1 MHSASSVKTGNV
13 PSPRE
18 ACNPFRASIPPNG
31 LIRISIQKQLLESFH
46 AAVVAFPD

>member
-13 PSPRE
+13 PSFQA
-18 ACNPFRASIPPNG
+18 ACNAFWASIPPNG
-31 LIRISIQKQLLESFH
+31 LIQVNIQRQLLDSFH